1 MVGKGSYG
9 KVYLVE
15 KMLSDNSLSNQ
26 NLDET
31 MSLVNSAT
39 ASPFVFEQQSVIS
52 GSTSLYSP
60 SGKYFAMKVMKK
72 DLLKKE
78 NKVDAIMG
86 KFFNLTL

>member
-39 ASPFVFEQQSVIS
+39 ASPFVFE
-52 GSTSLYSP
+52 
-60 SGKYFAMKVMKK
+60 
-72 DLLKKE
+72 
-78 NKVDAIMG
+78 
-86 KFFNLTL
+86 